1 MPLLN
6 ELDSKDLKEVTQ
18 TMARSI
24 YAVFDEF
31 GNSDIEASDA
41 KGKKDRH
48 AALHTRVFR
57 ALYDSGVIKD
67 EEFNGAGLNE
77 ARRNLVTEFKA
88 YHTKAQAV
96 SKFYEGCVKPV
107 HEMAPHFA
115 MPPEP
120 LVRMYCVAHYWKTL
134 CKADSPFA
142 NMKVENGAVVQ
153 DEDCSEEEGE
163 EEEESEEEEGEEEEG
178 EEEEASEA
186 SDESDES
193 EEEAEE
199 SEEEGEEEEPDPAE
213 ETAEEYAERNKYK
226 NPMPP
231 DFGLKGFDA
240 EYARYEAKQTEKIN
254 KAHEKSKKRARN

>member
-1 MPLLN
+1 
-6 ELDSKDLKEVTQ
+6 LKEVTQ

-67 EEFNGAGLNE
+67 DEFNGAGLNE
-77 ARRNLVTEFKA
+77 ARRSLVTEFKA
-88 YHTKAQAV
+88 YHTKAQTV
-96 SKFYEGCVKPV
+96 SKFYEECVKPV

-142 NMKVENGAVVQ
+142 NMKVENGAGVQ

-163 EEEESEEEEGEEEEG
+163 EEESEEEEEEGEEEEG
-178 EEEEASEA
+178 EES
-186 SDESDES
+186 ESDQ
-193 EEEAEE
+193 EE
-199 SEEEGEEEEPDPAE
+199 SEEEEEEEAESSSSEEEEEEEEPDPAE
-213 ETAEEYAERNKYK
+213 ETAEEHAERNKYK

-254 KAHEKSKKRARN
+254 KAYERNKKRPRK